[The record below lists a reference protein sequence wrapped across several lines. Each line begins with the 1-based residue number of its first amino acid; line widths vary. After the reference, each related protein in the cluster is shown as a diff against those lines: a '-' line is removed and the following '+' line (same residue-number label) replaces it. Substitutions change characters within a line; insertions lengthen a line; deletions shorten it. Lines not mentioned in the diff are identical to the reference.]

1 MESLFFSFSF
11 KKIFFYWV
19 LLNNLAKVKSLLCKV
34 ILQNSLMKL
43 FFIPFWMLPIHL
55 MYANVDVDCEFSSL
69 IIFIFY
75 AYSRI
80 SHVLYTC
87 NNNIPNTLSIEEISS
102 KAFQNFFLLFWMII
116 HFGVLTQ
123 YKCISHKVQTRNGF
137 LQKCDYTKAQGV
149 KMSSPQPFLLKPKKK
164 TLMKIPI
171 PVAKDLKLHF
181 VK

>member
-1 MESLFFSFSF
+1 LQTNFIILPHFKISYPVALGIDESVVPWELMRKKKQGRVNERPTMESLFFSFSF
-11 KKIFFYWV
+11 LKLFFYWV

-69 IIFIFY
+69 YHFHFFY

-87 NNNIPNTLSIEEISS
+87 NNNIPNTLSIKEISS

-116 HFGVLTQ
+116 HFGVLT
-123 YKCISHKVQTRNGF
+123 
-137 LQKCDYTKAQGV
+137 
-149 KMSSPQPFLLKPKKK
+149 
-164 TLMKIPI
+164 
-171 PVAKDLKLHF
+171 
-181 VK
+181 